1 MSFRTNHNISAI
13 NAKRILSRND
23 FEMSRS
29 LERLSSGLK
38 INTAGDDPAGLV
50 ISENMRA
57 QITGLNQA
65 IENSE
70 LAVTMVQTAEGA
82 LTEVH
87 ALLNSMRELALHA
100 ANEGAVSSA
109 DLAADQAEI
118 ENALSTLTQIAE
130 NTQYATKKLL
140 NGTGGTTG
148 TIITGDAEFM
158 GANELTESGE
168 YTVDVVTPAEK
179 ATISNGATAS
189 VMLTTD
195 EMLTV
200 VNNTTGMTV
209 TVDLAAGDNAQ
220 TVVDKINYYSD
231 ITGLVATTDGTDITA
246 TSAEYGASQDYT
258 IYSDLAFAADGSM
271 SGFQSD
277 GTSTDTGVD
286 IAGTFTYDGTTYQAN
301 GVGAVLTG
309 RSFSPANGLRVY
321 YSGIAGADIAT
332 VQVSNQSLTFQ
343 LGANSGQTAN
353 VSMADM
359 STRRLGT
366 GLDARFDGANQFKSL
381 AEISLLS
388 SEKASDAIAIID
400 KAIEDVNG
408 VRGDLGAFQGNTL
421 ESGLSNLR
429 IAQENL
435 VAAESVIRDT
445 DMAAEVASFTRGQIL
460 VQSASAMLSHANAT
474 PNIVLQL
481 LG

>member
-1 MSFRTNHNISAI
+1 MSFRINNNISAI
-13 NAKRILSRND
+13 NAHRILARND

-38 INTAGDDPAGLV
+38 INSAGDDPAGLV

-70 LAVTMVQTAEGA
+70 LATTMVQTAEGA

-100 ANEGAVSSA
+100 ANEGVVSAA

-118 ENALSTLTQIAE
+118 ENALSTLQQIAD

-148 TIITGDAEFM
+148 TVLDGTAQFV
-158 GANELTESGE
+158 GASSHTSSGE
-168 YTVDVVTPAEK
+168 YTIAVTTQAEK
-179 ATISNGATAS
+179 AAVVTGNSAAIAGIAA
-189 VMLTTD
+189 D
-195 EMLTV
+195 ETLTV

-209 TVDLAAGDNAQ
+209 TVDLEAGDNAQ
-220 TVVDKINYYSD
+220 TIADKMNAVTD

-246 TSAEYGASQDYT
+246 TSTEFGSAADYT
-258 IYSDLAFAADGSM
+258 IYSDTEAVDGTQSGFAAA
-271 SGFQSD
+271 
-277 GTSTDTGVD
+277 GTSDTGVD
-286 IAGTFTYDGTTYQAN
+286 VAGTFAFDGTTYQAS
-301 GVGAVLTG
+301 GVGAILAG
-309 RSFSPANGLRVY
+309 RGNTPADGLRVH
-321 YSGIAGADIAT
+321 YSGVVGADVGT
-332 VQVSNQSLTFQ
+332 VQVSNQALTFQ
-343 LGANSGQTAN
+343 IGANAGQTAE

-359 STRRLGT
+359 STRRLGR
-366 GLDARFDGANQFKSL
+366 GLDSAFDGTNQFKSL
-381 AEISLLS
+381 ADISVLDTD
-388 SEKASDAIAIID
+388 KATDALGIID
-400 KAIEDVNG
+400 KAIADVNA

-429 IAQENL
+429 VAQENL
-435 VAAESVIRDT
+435 IAAESVIRDT

-460 VQSASAMLSHANAT
+460 VQSATAMLAQANAA
-474 PNIVLQL
+474 PSIVLSL
-481 LG
+481 L

>member
-1 MSFRTNHNISAI
+1 
-13 NAKRILSRND
+13 
-23 FEMSRS
+23 
-29 LERLSSGLK
+29 
-38 INTAGDDPAGLV
+38 
-50 ISENMRA
+50 
-57 QITGLNQA
+57 
-65 IENSE
+65 
-70 LAVTMVQTAEGA
+70 MVQTAEGA

-100 ANEGAVSSA
+100 SNEGAVSDA

-118 ENALSTLTQIAE
+118 ENALSTLQQIAE

-148 TIITGDAEFM
+148 TIITGDAEFI
-158 GANELTESGE
+158 GANEHTESGE
-168 YTVDVVTPAEK
+168 YTVDITTQAEK
-179 ATISNGATAS
+179 ASMVTGNSAAVTGIAA
-189 VMLTTD
+189 D
-195 EMLTV
+195 EMLTL
-200 VNNTTGMTV
+200 VNNTSGLTV
-209 TVDLAAGDNAQ
+209 TVDLESGDNAQ
-220 TVVDKINYYSD
+220 TIVDKINYYSD
-231 ITGLVATTDGTDITA
+231 ITGLVASTDGTDITT
-246 TSAEYGASQDYT
+246 TSMAFGSAQDYT
-258 IYSDLAFAADGSM
+258 IYSDTEAT
-271 SGFQSD
+271 D
-277 GTSTDTGVD
+277 GTQSGYLAAGTNDTGIDV
-286 IAGTFTYDGTTYQAN
+286 AGTFTFDGTSYQAY
-301 GVGAVLTG
+301 GVGAVLNG
-309 RSFSPANGLRVY
+309 RSFSPANGLGVY
-321 YSGIAGADIAT
+321 YSGAPGATVAT

-343 LGANSGQTAN
+343 VGANSGQTAK

-366 GLDARFDGANQFKSL
+366 GLDARFDGGNQFKSL
-381 AEISLLS
+381 AEISVLS
-388 SEKASDAIAIID
+388 SDKASDAIAIID

-460 VQSASAMLSHANAT
+460 VQSASAMLSHANAI

>member
-1 MSFRTNHNISAI
+1 MSFRINHNISAI
-13 NAKRILSRND
+13 NAHRILSRND

-57 QITGLNQA
+57 QITGLGQA
-65 IENSE
+65 IENGE

-87 ALLNSMRELALHA
+87 SILNSMRELALHA
-100 ANEGAVSSA
+100 ANAGAVTDA

-118 ENALSTLTQIAE
+118 ENALATLTQIAE

-148 TIITGDAEFM
+148 TVIAGSAEFL

-168 YTVDVVTPAEK
+168 YTVDITVEAQKAEIHN
-179 ATISNGATAS
+179 TSSGAITGITA
-189 VMLTTD
+189 D
-195 EMLTV
+195 EMLTI

-209 TVDLAAGDNAQ
+209 TVDLDAGDNAQ
-220 TVVDKINYYSD
+220 TIADKINYYTE
-231 ITGLVATTDGTDITA
+231 ITGLTASTDGTDIQVD
-246 TSAEYGASQDYT
+246 SLEYGSSQDYT
-258 IYSDLAFAADGSM
+258 IYSDNEDFTGAQ
-271 SGFQSD
+271 SGFANAGDSD
-277 GTSTDTGVD
+277 VGQD
-286 IAGTFTYDGTTYQAN
+286 IEGTFTFGGTTYQAD
-301 GVGAVLTG
+301 GVGAVLNG
-309 RSFSPANGLRVY
+309 RNFSPANGLRVY
-321 YSGIAGADIAT
+321 YSGAAGAAVAT
-332 VQVSNQSLTFQ
+332 VQVSNQSLVFQ
-343 LGANSGQTAN
+343 IGANSGQTSN

-366 GLDARFDGANQFKSL
+366 GLDSRFDGTNQFKSL
-381 AEISLLS
+381 AEISVLS
-388 SEKASDAIAIID
+388 PDKASDAIAIID

-408 VRGDLGAFQGNTL
+408 VRGDLGAFQSNTL
-421 ESGLSNLR
+421 ESSLSNLR

-481 LG
+481 LS

>member
-1 MSFRTNHNISAI
+1 MSFRINHNISAI
-13 NAKRILSRND
+13 NAHRILSRND

-168 YTVDVVTPAEK
+168 YTVDITVQAEK
-179 ATISNGATAS
+179 AAMVTGNSAAVAGIAA
-189 VMLTTD
+189 D
-195 EMLTV
+195 EMLTL
-200 VNNTTGMTV
+200 VNNTTGLTV
-209 TVDLAAGDNAQ
+209 TVDLEAGDNAQ
-220 TVVDKINYYSD
+220 TIVDKINYYSD
-231 ITGLVATTDGTDITA
+231 VTGLAASTDGTDITT
-246 TSAEYGASQDYT
+246 TSSEYGSAQDYT
-258 IYSDLAFAADGSM
+258 IYSDTEAT
-271 SGFQSD
+271 D
-277 GTSTDTGVD
+277 GTQSGYLAAGTSDTGVD
-286 IAGTFTYDGTTYQAN
+286 VAGTFTFGGTTYQAN
-301 GVGAVLTG
+301 GVGAVLNG

-321 YSGIAGADIAT
+321 YSGAVGADVAT

-353 VSMADM
+353 ISMADM

-366 GLDARFDGANQFKSL
+366 GLDARFDGVNQFKSL

-388 SEKASDAIAIID
+388 SEEASDAIAIID